1 MTQYD
6 PKRREFLK
14 QMAMMSSF
22 ASTLPGFSALADSA
36 RESDERIRETPAD
49 DNPKPA
55 AKPETES

>member
-1 MTQYD
+1 MKQFD

-22 ASTLPGFSALADSA
+22 ASTLPGFSALAESE
-36 RESDERIRETPAD
+36 RESKARVSDMPAD
-49 DNPKPA
+49 AISESA